1 MVMEMNL
8 WAEKERRKGGWFGS
22 STADRDGSKQFKFL
36 STARQGQ
43 ILWISTLNLLTST
56 MPQLPRLLSIV
67 VPSLWRVL
75 KLTSPP
81 FWTLQI

>member
-1 MVMEMNL
+1 MLASLLAFRSGLLRRYLLRNTMVMEMNL

-43 ILWISTLNLLTST
+43 IL
-56 MPQLPRLLSIV
+56 
-67 VPSLWRVL
+67 
-75 KLTSPP
+75 
-81 FWTLQI
+81 